1 MIILR
6 NNGEK
11 YNRVIDQSMS
21 IYAQSLPLV
30 VLKVRH
36 KQIVQSEKSNAK
48 DINKQQ
54 NITNH
59 SQKLCTK
66 L

>member
-11 YNRVIDQSMS
+11 YNRVIDKSMS
-21 IYAQSLPLV
+21 IYAESLPLV

-36 KQIVQSEKSNAK
+36 KQIVQSEKSINKFAK

-54 NITNH
+54 NMMN
-59 SQKLCTK
+59 L
-66 L
+66 